1 MPKFITAIA
10 VAAGLSAGIAIAAAS
25 ATAANAQT
33 WFPVPNS
40 GPIHDPGG
48 VLRLGNLCWVDTD
61 SYREIDVHGY
71 WRACEPGTFGM
82 RPALAHHHR
91 MSHTTR

>member
-10 VAAGLSAGIAIAAAS
+10 VAAGVAIAATSVTAAS
-25 ATAANAQT
+25 AQM
-33 WFPVPNS
+33 WFPVPDS

-48 VLRLGNLCWVDTD
+48 VQRLGSLCWVDTD

-71 WRACEPGTFGM
+71 WRSCGPSSFGM
-82 RPALAHHHR
+82 RPAITHHHR
-91 MSHTTR
+91 MNRATR